1 MRSGQDHTRIQ
12 EIRQAVTRALLIC
25 CLATMLS
32 ATYVLVQNVQPV
44 AAASALAIRHD
55 RRPDRERP
63 VATSQGSG
71 TSTSSQS
78 RPRLVRR

>member
-1 MRSGQDHTRIQ
+1 MRIGLYRRSVQ
-12 EIRQAVTRALLIC
+12 EIRQAVTRTLLIC
-25 CLATMLS
+25 SLATTLAAS
-32 ATYVLVQNVQPV
+32 FIFVQEAQPV
-44 AAASALAIRHD
+44 AATSASAIRHD